1 MTNEQAIK
9 HLEDLQRLYLGN
21 DKFTLDIEALEIAIN
36 AIKLIKEEISNNE
49 NFR

>member
-21 DKFTLDIEALEIAIN
+21 EKFILDVEALEIAIN
-36 AIKLIKEEISNNE
+36 AIIKLIKEDINK
-49 NFR
+49 